1 MRRALGVVLV
11 ALVLA
16 PAANASHPAGLF
28 TTQDRVVT
36 MDDGVGIATTTYVPF
51 EHAPHPGVFPAV
63 MVFHGLGGNRG
74 TVRIVAEAFAR
85 RGYVALTFDF
95 RGHGDSGGLFTALGP
110 RELADI
116 AILRE
121 RWLPANAPIVPDR
134 VGAWGISLGGGAAL
148 RAAAEGTPFAAL
160 EVVETW
166 TDLYDALVPQGFAKT
181 GAVFTFLRGVP
192 AERQGPE
199 LIAVGQAVARR
210 DDATLRAFS
219 QSRSTRHLLAR
230 GFPPT
235 MFFQGRRDFA
245 FGLEQGISAFTRLTG
260 PKALYIGPFGHAP
273 STFPGPDVA
282 VVLERG
288 IAWFDRHVARIETA
302 PAVPAVELAPDP
314 FRGTTARYDR
324 LPPTRTLR
332 WTLRGRSTI
341 GAAGKVVRR
350 AKLRGLQETFG
361 APTVTVSAS
370 SRTGWSHLVAVL
382 VARTRSGSEIVV
394 SEGGAPTRL
403 GTRARNVTIRM
414 ISNVTTIPAGSRLEL
429 TLAATSTAQHPGNLL
444 YLVPVGDAARITLGK
459 VQLRVPV
466 LRTPVSRP

>member
-51 EHAPHPGVFPAV
+51 EHAPQPGVFPAV

-74 TVRIVAEAFAR
+74 TV
-85 RGYVALTFDF
+85 
-95 RGHGDSGGLFTALGP
+95 
-110 RELADI
+110 
-116 AILRE
+116 
-121 RWLPANAPIVPDR
+121 R

-302 PAVPAVELAPDP
+302 PAVPAVELARDP

-350 AKLRGLQETFG
+350 ATLRGLQETFG

-382 VARTRSGSEIVV
+382 VART
-394 SEGGAPTRL
+394 
-403 GTRARNVTIRM
+403 
-414 ISNVTTIPAGSRLEL
+414 
-429 TLAATSTAQHPGNLL
+429 
-444 YLVPVGDAARITLGK
+444 
-459 VQLRVPV
+459 
-466 LRTPVSRP
+466 